1 MKKYKK
7 IICLDLDNTICSTIG
22 KNYIKS
28 KPKKAVIK
36 KINELY
42 ENGYYIKIFT
52 SRFMGRNRENIFKAK
67 KQGFKFTSSQLI
79 KWKLKYHELLF
90 GKPSY
95 DIIVDDKSIF
105 YKKKWYLNINKY
117 L

>member
-42 ENGYYIKIFT
+42 ENG
-52 SRFMGRNRENIFKAK
+52 
-67 KQGFKFTSSQLI
+67 
-79 KWKLKYHELLF
+79 
-90 GKPSY
+90 
-95 DIIVDDKSIF
+95 
-105 YKKKWYLNINKY
+105 
-117 L
+117 